1 MPQLRASLRT
11 HVAAIAV
18 LLCLTLA
25 FVACTSKDTAPRVFS
40 GIFFL
45 LVTGVAVTEYRK
57 ETSLAE
63 SHLVGN
69 GTITELKT
77 RARGRR
83 SVKYQFVA
91 FDGKQYQGESDW
103 GTQRVRVGSE
113 IPVLYMPLDPTV
125 NVPLKLCLFY
135 SFDAVAS

>member
-1 MPQLRASLRT
+1 M
-11 HVAAIAV
+11 
-18 LLCLTLA
+18 LCLTLA
-25 FVACTSKDTAPRVFS
+25 FVALTSKDAAPRVFY

-45 LVTGVAVTEYRK
+45 LVTGVAVAEYRK
-57 ETSLAE
+57 ETSLAAG
-63 SHLVGN
+63 HLVGN

-103 GTQRVRVGSE
+103 GTQRVSVGSE
-113 IPVLYMPLDPTV
+113 IPVLYLPLDPTV
-125 NVPLKLCLFY
+125 NVPVKRFIFY
-135 SFDAVAS
+135 SFHAVAS

>member
-1 MPQLRASLRT
+1 MLPLRASLRV

-18 LLCLTLA
+18 LLCLTMA
-25 FVACTSKDTAPRVFS
+25 FVALMSKDAAPRVFY
-40 GIFFL
+40 GVFFVL
-45 LVTGVAVTEYRK
+45 ITGVAVAVYRK

-63 SHLVGN
+63 GHLVGS

-77 RARGRR
+77 GARGRR
-83 SVKYQFVA
+83 SVKYEFVA

-103 GTQRVRVGSE
+103 GTQRVSIGSE

-125 NVPLKLCLFY
+125 NVPLKRFLYY
-135 SFDAVAS
+135 SFHAVAS

>member
-1 MPQLRASLRT
+1 MLPLRASLRV

-18 LLCLTLA
+18 LVCLALA
-25 FVACTSKDTAPRVFS
+25 FVALTSKEAAPRAFY

-45 LVTGVAVTEYRK
+45 IITGIAVAEYRK

-63 SHLVGN
+63 GHLVGN

-103 GTQRVRVGSE
+103 GSQRVSVGSE
-113 IPVLYMPLDPTV
+113 IPVLYMPLDPML
-125 NVPLKLCLFY
+125 NIPLKRFLFY
-135 SFDAVAS
+135 SFNAVAL